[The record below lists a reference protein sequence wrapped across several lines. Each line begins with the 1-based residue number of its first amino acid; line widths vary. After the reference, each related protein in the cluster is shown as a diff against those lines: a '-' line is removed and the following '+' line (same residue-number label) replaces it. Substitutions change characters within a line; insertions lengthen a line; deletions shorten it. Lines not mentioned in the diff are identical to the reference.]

1 MQEKHMSV
9 STIDPETLQAELKD
23 NSQLLLIQVTTAE
36 EFAQAH
42 IPGAVLVLP
51 AELVSG
57 IAPATGRLPKLERL
71 KILFSRIGYHTDADV
86 VVYDD
91 EGGGWAGRMGWTLD
105 VIGHTNWR
113 YLDGGLQAWQ
123 AAGLAFADTVE
134 ATPEPTHPIISI
146 DTAPIAEIPDVLA
159 TIDDPDQVVWDVRS
173 AEEFRGEKQASA
185 RVGHIPGAVN
195 LDWLLLKD
203 PARAQ
208 KIFPDIKERLAG
220 IGIDAS
226 KRVITHCQTH
236 HRSGLSYMIGRIL
249 GFDIRAYHGSWS
261 EWGNREDT
269 PIETGAGDGA

>member
-1 MQEKHMSV
+1 MQEKPMSV
-9 STIDPETLQAELKD
+9 STLDPEMLQAELSD
-23 NSQLLLIQVTTAE
+23 NPQLLLIQVTTAE
-36 EFAQAH
+36 VFAQAH

-57 IAPATGRLPKLERL
+57 VAPATGRLPELERL
-71 KILFSRIGYHTDADV
+71 KTLFSRIGYHTDADV

-105 VIGHTNWR
+105 VIGHTDWR

-134 ATPEPTHPIISI
+134 ATPEPTDPIISI
-146 DTAPIAEIPDVLA
+146 DTGPIAEIPDVLA
-159 TIDDPDQVVWDVRS
+159 TINDPDQVVWDVRS
-173 AEEFRGEKQASA
+173 VEEYRGEKQASA
-185 RVGHIPGAVN
+185 RVGHVPGAVN

-208 KIFPDIKERLAG
+208 KIVPDIEARLAD

-226 KRVITHCQTH
+226 KRIITHCQTH

-249 GFDIRAYHGSWS
+249 GFDIRGYHGSWS

-269 PIETGAGDGA
+269 PVQTGGGDAA